1 MSELR
6 PHPEGKT
13 FCLAYGKICH
23 GCGKQNHFEA
33 VCRSKSPNKRIVS
46 KNRKHD
52 VQNLVDEHSSS
63 EESDIAY
70 TFSVNST
77 SKEQTQPM
85 FTVVVHDTPMTIMA
99 DSGASINVLDEKDYQ
114 ALTGPPAPQQTKVK
128 THRYKSSESLT
139 LLGKFTTTLQFKSTC
154 IKEKST

>member
-13 FCLAYGKICH
+13 FCPADGKICR
-23 GCGKQNHFEA
+23 GCGEQNHFEA

-52 VQNLVDEHSSS
+52 VPNLVDEHSSS

-77 SKEQTQPM
+77 SKEQT
-85 FTVVVHDTPMTIMA
+85 
-99 DSGASINVLDEKDYQ
+99 
-114 ALTGPPAPQQTKVK
+114 
-128 THRYKSSESLT
+128 
-139 LLGKFTTTLQFKSTC
+139 
-154 IKEKST
+154 